1 MLLSFFIFYFLT
13 SLNSWQ
19 SHAERGA
26 APRWWKQLTFH
37 FLDAITQRGVPTAP
51 HRLHLLC
58 HPLTRRFSG
67 LFAHTANCL
76 RSRSSVAT
84 APSPLARFPRKP
96 LLLLFAAV
104 ARQEFF
110 RFKRWPRNSTLSK
123 NVSTLY
129 QCGSYIKYVF
139 FCFANSP
146 NKLMF
151 LLHKI
156 KNNKTERRVS

>member
-1 MLLSFFIFYFLT
+1 MPT
-13 SLNSWQ
+13 EAQRQDDGNSW
-19 SHAERGA
+19 HF
-26 APRWWKQLTFH
+26 TF
-37 FLDAITQRGVPTAP
+37 LMR
-51 HRLHLLC
+51 
-58 HPLTRRFSG
+58 
-67 LFAHTANCL
+67 L
-76 RSRSSVAT
+76 RSEECPLHPIASTCFATPSLAAFPAFSPTLQIAYGHVA
-84 APSPLARFPRKP
+84 ALPPPPSPLARFHRKP